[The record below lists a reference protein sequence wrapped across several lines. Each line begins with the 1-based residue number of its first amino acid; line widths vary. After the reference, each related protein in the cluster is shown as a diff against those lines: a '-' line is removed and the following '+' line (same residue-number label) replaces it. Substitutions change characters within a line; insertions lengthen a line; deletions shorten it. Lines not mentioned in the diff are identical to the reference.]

1 MASPLLHNCHGSRP
15 GEVFEDFFPDGIVGI
30 DLAHESREL
39 LVGTR
44 RGHLTLMNQSGD
56 RLVENLN
63 YPGLSRVVIAHS
75 GDLGAAIVDERRL
88 ICFDRTLRPL
98 WDAAITGRITG
109 LAVSPHGSH
118 IAFSTDASRLHI
130 VSADRKEIAKIETR
144 RPMDHLAFF
153 AEQPELLAAAEFGQL
168 CRYTLKGKEVWSEQL
183 LNNLGD
189 MSLAE
194 GAKRVFLAAFNH
206 GVQVYNRSGEQLG
219 AFAIDG
225 IPSRV
230 SAAANKSR
238 VAVLTLENRIYWLNF
253 DGEIQWAADV
263 SQDPPQYICTGP
275 LGDRLYIA
283 TQSGCVIQVCWP

>member
-63 YPGLSRVVIAHS
+63 CPGLSRVVIAHS

-144 RPMDHLAFF
+144 RPMEHLAFF
-153 AEQPELLAAAEFGQL
+153 AEQPELLAAAE
-168 CRYTLKGKEVWSEQL
+168 
-183 LNNLGD
+183 
-189 MSLAE
+189 
-194 GAKRVFLAAFNH
+194 
-206 GVQVYNRSGEQLG
+206 VQ
-219 AFAIDG
+219 A
-225 IPSRV
+225 
-230 SAAANKSR
+230 
-238 VAVLTLENRIYWLNF
+238 
-253 DGEIQWAADV
+253 
-263 SQDPPQYICTGP
+263 
-275 LGDRLYIA
+275 
-283 TQSGCVIQVCWP
+283 

>member
-1 MASPLLHNCHGSRP
+1 M
-15 GEVFEDFFPDGIVGI
+15 E
-30 DLAHESREL
+30 
-39 LVGTR
+39 
-44 RGHLTLMNQSGD
+44 
-56 RLVENLN
+56 
-63 YPGLSRVVIAHS
+63 
-75 GDLGAAIVDERRL
+75 
-88 ICFDRTLRPL
+88 
-98 WDAAITGRITG
+98 
-109 LAVSPHGSH
+109 
-118 IAFSTDASRLHI
+118 
-130 VSADRKEIAKIETR
+130 
-144 RPMDHLAFF
+144 HLAFF

-253 DGEIQWAADV
+253 DGEIQWAVDV
-263 SQDPPQYICTGP
+263 SQDPPQYICAGP